1 MDNLNEAIDLMQK
14 LCNIK
19 ITIDDLYNLQIDTT
33 SKQEIV
39 DTINNNARLQKVLNR
54 VLDIMNKVESGNTMH
69 QGGNNLL

>member
-1 MDNLNEAIDLMQK
+1 MDKLNEAIDLMQK

-54 VLDIMNKVESGNTMH
+54 VLDIMNKVESGNTMY
-69 QGGNNLL
+69 QGGNN

>member
-1 MDNLNEAIDLMQK
+1 MDKLNEAIDLMQK

-39 DTINNNARLQKVLNR
+39 DVINNSRLQKVLNR
-54 VLDIMNKVESGNTMH
+54 VLDIMNKVESGNTMY
-69 QGGNNLL
+69 QGGNN

>member
-1 MDNLNEAIDLMQK
+1 MDKLNEAIDLMQK

-19 ITIDDLYNLQIDTT
+19 ITIDDLYNLQIDTI

-39 DTINNNARLQKVLNR
+39 DTINNARLQKVLNR

-69 QGGNNLL
+69 QGGNN

>member
-1 MDNLNEAIDLMQK
+1 MDKLNEAIDLMQK

-39 DTINNNARLQKVLNR
+39 DVINNSRLQKVLNR

-69 QGGNNLL
+69 QGGNN